1 MGTGRPRFQGGSQVN
16 WLDEGALY
24 SSIGLFLREDLGR
37 GDITT
42 QSVLMRNARARGRF
56 VAGEKMVV
64 AGLEAAE
71 EVFITLDPQ
80 QQLEAFAADGEEVEA
95 GKVIAR
101 TSGFADVLLAGERT
115 ALNLLQHLSGI
126 ATITRQFVGAVEG
139 TKAKITDT
147 RKTTPGLRMLEKYAV
162 LLGGGVNHRYGLD
175 DSICIKANHAAIAG
189 GLGVAVRSARER
201 IGHVHKIAVEV
212 ASRNDISEAIE
223 SGANILVIG
232 GSAAAAAKD
241 LIDDAR
247 KLSPGI
253 TLELSGL
260 VTLENVRAYAEAGA
274 DLIRVDALTQSVRA
288 MDISF
293 QIQPG

>member
-1 MGTGRPRFQGGSQVN
+1 MN

-42 QSVLMRNARARGRF
+42 QSVLMRNARAKGRF

-71 EVFITLDPQ
+71 EVFVTLDPQ
-80 QQLEAFAADGEEVEA
+80 QQLEAFAGDGEEVEA

-101 TSGFADVLLAGERT
+101 TSGFADVLLAGERV

-126 ATITRQFVGAVEG
+126 ATITRQFVNAVDG
-139 TKAKITDT
+139 TNTKIVDT

-162 LLGGGVNHRYGLD
+162 LLGGGINHRYGLD
-175 DSICIKANHAAIAG
+175 DGVCIKANHAVIAG
-189 GLGVAVRSARER
+189 GLGDAVKSAHEKIGHLHRIAAEVSGQTEIREAIDNGANVLILNEVPGGGAAREQ
-201 IGHVHKIAVEV
+201 
-212 ASRNDISEAIE
+212 
-223 SGANILVIG
+223 
-232 GSAAAAAKD
+232 
-241 LIDDAR
+241 IDYAR
-247 KLSPGI
+247 RLSPSI
-253 TLELSGL
+253 MIE
-260 VTLENVRAYAEAGA
+260 VTGDINLENIRAFAEAGA

-288 MDISF
+288 MNISF